1 MMRRIV
7 CTAAAALLLSGC
19 LLESVGPVERNPKPY
34 VDYWIKE
41 GITKESRLTDWIQCE
56 GGTNGN
62 YGYEI
67 QNDQSRKEYFDGLI
81 AHTNRVDL
89 CMKGKGYV
97 DQYPRSR

>member
-1 MMRRIV
+1 MMHRTV
-7 CTAAAALLLSGC
+7 CTAAVTLLFSGC

-56 GGTNGN
+56 GGTNRN

-67 QNDQSRKEYFDGLI
+67 QKGQSNKEFFDGF
-81 AHTNRVDL
+81 TVYMNRVDT